1 MRVIAVPIERVRRL
15 VEIVAWQ
22 VPRRVRNVVELVP
35 EDALHARRSG
45 NYVRDDAQPKGRF
58 SRRPVFA
65 GAWGR

>member
-45 NYVRDDAQPKGRF
+45 NYVRD
-58 SRRPVFA
+58 
-65 GAWGR
+65 